1 MGGKQI
7 SIQQLTLLFRYVLAK
22 KGSDRSVA
30 AFKALI
36 QELPSFTDGDIVCL
50 LMNSLKEPSE
60 VSTALCCLAEVDI
73 PADTDLEPLKKI
85 VRGKYSPDRL
95 LALDAFRKVQEGAG
109 EAFLLEVLRRT
120 QFLMDIDA
128 ICDVLGDIGTWQSF
142 PVLMARLDDAK
153 PSINRKIYDTIGLI
167 GKRAAIPESEM
178 AEIKK
183 PSSWKMKW
191 EGPAKNFTS
200 MVDIFAMMSGIA
212 PDDTEKIDLLAEA
225 YLDAMEVDISPYQT
239 YRELRLCTS
248 ADNSPVD
255 MLTQM
260 LDHTESMFFL
270 EKALSGTGVSYSE
283 ETQFENINGDM
294 QIDYFITRLR
304 RRIKFPDDDY

>member
-7 SIQQLTLLFRYVLAK
+7 SIRQLHSLFRYVLAK
-22 KGSDRSVA
+22 G
-30 AFKALI
+30 AFFRDEAFEELI
-36 QELPSFTDGDIVCL
+36 KELPDFTDGDIVGL
-50 LMNSLKEPSE
+50 LMDGLKEPSE
-60 VSTALCCLAEVDI
+60 ASTAVCCLAKVEI
-73 PADTDLEPLKKI
+73 PVDTDLEPLKKI
-85 VRGKYSPDRL
+85 VRGKDRTDRAF
-95 LALDAFRKVQEGAG
+95 ALYAFGKVQEGAG

-120 QFLMDIDA
+120 HVSWDIEV

-142 PVLMARLDDAK
+142 PVLMARLDNDH
-153 PSINRKIYDTIGLI
+153 PSVNQQIYDTIDLI
-167 GKRAAIPESEM
+167 CKRAMIPESEM

-200 MVDIFAMMSGIA
+200 MMDIFAMMSGIA

-225 YLDAMEVDISPYQT
+225 YLDAMEVDLSPYQT
-239 YRELRLCTS
+239 YRELRLSTA
-248 ADNSPVD
+248 ADYGPVD
-255 MLTQM
+255 ILTKM
-260 LDHTESMFFL
+260 LDHTESMDFL
-270 EKALSGTGVSYSE
+270 ENALSGTGVSYSE

-294 QIDYFITRLR
+294 QVDYFITRLR